1 MAQLLQNAVYGT
13 AMILAAAV
21 LRRAMKDR
29 LAPEARLAL
38 WAVCLFRLLT
48 PAAPESVL
56 SLWRLFVPEAQSVS
70 PPPDAVFTP
79 AVPAVGEPAAPV
91 AAPEF
96 LPAPAPVE
104 TGIPWEM
111 LLSGLWLAAG
121 VGLGLWFV
129 RSYLRTR
136 RAVDCA
142 APVGRDDPRYASL
155 PRYVRLREG
164 PVDGAPLTFG
174 AVRPTVVLTPGLSG
188 TELECVLAHE
198 GVHARR
204 RDNLW
209 HYVTA
214 AALAAHWWNPAV
226 WLMAR
231 LLRRDIELACD
242 RAAVKRLGAERR
254 AEYANAL
261 VSLATKAEGPAFC
274 QTFGR
279 KSAEERIIA
288 IMKYKK
294 TTVAGAALTLAL
306 VLAVTVGFASNP
318 AERLPD
324 EESTTSSAPAPMLY
338 TFSFSPEGE
347 LLKIRLSLDCLRDS
361 LAEHV
366 ADGSM
371 TQALAEHMADGSMTQ
386 EEADG
391 IMERAEALSQDGVM
405 LEWTFTGPSGLFT
418 HRDSHQE
425 GFDVYYLDGDG
436 HEVSVDPAGVVE
448 RFILPDSIVKALS
461 QYADGVEPTPVVQPT
476 ESGLVPA
483 IGTKGEEG
491 YIRESDIPG
500 SNVKNPEEALAYME
514 WLKTQP
520 AERLI
525 PLYDEQGNVIGQFAV
540 SNSKH
545 GIGYVEY
552 HGRVYNRA
560 GLSPE
565 TLEWLDWYLALTEE
579 EQLAVSYEPAELRG
593 QDGTAVTDAGPMPMT
608 LEEYEGM
615 LEDLVSGGQMTREDA
630 DWFQAGAA
638 KGMEGQTTP
647 YLWATAD
654 GSYAIRG
661 GNICTLADCGN
672 TERHTHDGVW
682 YTDWVDQYTEL
693 PVCTAAGCAVSGTHY
708 HENGEVIHYYDT
720 LPAKIPVC
728 PVEGCAISGLH
739 VHGGSAVYA
748 CNGAHSGGVCDGGCN
763 PWSVSPSA
771 SGAGGHHGAGH
782 GNGYRGGHH

>member
-70 PPPDAVFTP
+70 PLPDAVFTP

-104 TGIPWEM
+104 TGFPWEM
-111 LLSGLWLAAG
+111 FLSGLWLAAG

-136 RAVDCA
+136 RAVGRA

-209 HYVTA
+209 HYVAA

-338 TFSFSPEGE
+338 MFSHSPEGE
-347 LLKIRLSLDCLRDS
+347 LLKISISLDCLRDS

-366 ADGSM
+366 ADSSM
-371 TQALAEHMADGSMTQ
+371 TQA
-386 EEADG
+386 EADG
-391 IMERAEALSQDGVM
+391 ILERAGALSQDGVM

-418 HRDSHQE
+418 HLDSHQE

-436 HEVSVDPAGVVE
+436 HEAPVDPVEVVE
-448 RFILPDSIVKALS
+448 RFILPDSTAKE
-461 QYADGVEPTPVVQPT
+461 YADGVEPTPVVQPT

-520 AERLI
+520 AEWLI

-579 EQLAVSYEPAELRG
+579 EQMAVSYEPAELRG

-771 SGAGGHHGAGH
+771 SSAGGHHGAGH

>member
-1 MAQLLQNAVYGT
+1 M
-13 AMILAAAV
+13 
-21 LRRAMKDR
+21 
-29 LAPEARLAL
+29 
-38 WAVCLFRLLT
+38 
-48 PAAPESVL
+48 
-56 SLWRLFVPEAQSVS
+56 
-70 PPPDAVFTP
+70 
-79 AVPAVGEPAAPV
+79 
-91 AAPEF
+91 
-96 LPAPAPVE
+96 
-104 TGIPWEM
+104 
-111 LLSGLWLAAG
+111 
-121 VGLGLWFV
+121 
-129 RSYLRTR
+129 
-136 RAVDCA
+136 
-142 APVGRDDPRYASL
+142 
-155 PRYVRLREG
+155 
-164 PVDGAPLTFG
+164 DGAPLTFG

-209 HYVTA
+209 HYVAA

-491 YIRESDIPG
+491 YIRQSDLDGPG
-500 SNVKNPEEALAYME
+500 GQVKNPEEALAYME
-514 WLKTQP
+514 WLETQP

-771 SGAGGHHGAGH
+771 SGTGGHHGESH
-782 GNGYRGGHH
+782 HSGHH

>member
-70 PPPDAVFTP
+70 PLPDAVFTP

-104 TGIPWEM
+104 AGFPWEM
-111 LLSGLWLAAG
+111 FLSGLWLAAG

-491 YIRESDIPG
+491 YIRQSDLDGPG
-500 SNVKNPEEALAYME
+500 GQVKNPEEALAYME
-514 WLKTQP
+514 WLETQP

-638 KGMEGQTTP
+638 KGMEGQSTP
-647 YLWATAD
+647 YLWVTAN
-654 GSYAIRG
+654 GSYVIRG

-771 SGAGGHHGAGH
+771 SGTGGHHGESH
-782 GNGYRGGHH
+782 HSGHH

>member
-104 TGIPWEM
+104 AGFPWEM
-111 LLSGLWLAAG
+111 FLSGLWLAAG

-491 YIRESDIPG
+491 YIRQSDLDGPG
-500 SNVKNPEEALAYME
+500 GQVKNPEEALAYME
-514 WLKTQP
+514 WLETQP

-771 SGAGGHHGAGH
+771 SGTGGHHGESH
-782 GNGYRGGHH
+782 HSGHH

>member
-70 PPPDAVFTP
+70 PLPDAVFTP

-104 TGIPWEM
+104 TGFPWEM
-111 LLSGLWLAAG
+111 FLSGLWLAAG

-279 KSAEERIIA
+279 KSVEERIIA

-338 TFSFSPEGE
+338 MFSHSPEGE
-347 LLKIRLSLDCLRDS
+347 LLKISISLDCLRDS

-366 ADGSM
+366 ADSSM
-371 TQALAEHMADGSMTQ
+371 TQA
-386 EEADG
+386 EADG
-391 IMERAEALSQDGVM
+391 ILERAGALSQDGVM

-418 HRDSHQE
+418 HLDSHQE

-436 HEVSVDPAGVVE
+436 HEAPVDPVEVVE
-448 RFILPDSIVKALS
+448 RFILPDSTAKE
-461 QYADGVEPTPVVQPT
+461 YADGVEPTPVVQPT

-520 AERLI
+520 SELLI

-540 SNSKH
+540 SNPTKQANGGMSS
-545 GIGYVEY
+545 IGDTD
-552 HGRVYNRA
+552 
-560 GLSPE
+560 E
-565 TLEWLDWYLALTEE
+565 T
-579 EQLAVSYEPAELRG
+579 
-593 QDGTAVTDAGPMPMT
+593 PMT
-608 LEEYEGM
+608 LEEYGV
-615 LEDLVSGGQMTREDA
+615 LLDQLVAGGKMSQADA
-630 DWFQAGAA
+630 DWFLDGAA
-638 KGMEGQTTP
+638 TGLERQSSVGGCP
-647 YLWATAD
+647 YLWAMGS
-654 GSYAIRG
+654 GSYAIKG

-682 YTDWVDQYTEL
+682 YTGWTGKYTIPPYCMDEE
-693 PVCTAAGCAVSGTHY
+693 CTVSGEHW
-708 HENGEVIHYYDT
+708 HENGEVIHYYET

-728 PVEGCAISGLH
+728 PVEGCTVDYLHRHSGPYTFMMGPVCPVEGCAVRGSH
-739 VHGGSAVYA
+739 DHDGVMYSCNGSA
-748 CNGAHSGGVCDGGCN
+748 HEGGVCDGSCYAYSAL
-763 PWSVSPSA
+763 PIFVDPVST
-771 SGAGGHHGAGH
+771 GGHHGESH
-782 GNGYRGGHH
+782 HSGHH

>member
-70 PPPDAVFTP
+70 PLPDAVFTP

-104 TGIPWEM
+104 AGFPWEM
-111 LLSGLWLAAG
+111 FLSGLWLAAG

-338 TFSFSPEGE
+338 MFSHSPEGE
-347 LLKIRLSLDCLRDS
+347 LLKISISLDFLRDS

-366 ADGSM
+366 ADSSM
-371 TQALAEHMADGSMTQ
+371 TQA
-386 EEADG
+386 EADG
-391 IMERAEALSQDGVM
+391 ILERAGALSQDGVM

-418 HRDSHQE
+418 HLDSHQE

-436 HEVSVDPAGVVE
+436 HEAPVDPAEVVE
-448 RFILPDSIVKALS
+448 RFILPDSTAKGD
-461 QYADGVEPTPVVQPT
+461 ADGVEPTPVVQPT

-520 AERLI
+520 SELLI

-540 SNSKH
+540 SNPTKQANGGMSS
-545 GIGYVEY
+545 IGDTD
-552 HGRVYNRA
+552 
-560 GLSPE
+560 E
-565 TLEWLDWYLALTEE
+565 T
-579 EQLAVSYEPAELRG
+579 
-593 QDGTAVTDAGPMPMT
+593 PMT
-608 LEEYEGM
+608 LEEYGV
-615 LEDLVSGGQMTREDA
+615 LLDQLVAGGKMSQADA
-630 DWFQAGAA
+630 DWFLDGAA
-638 KGMEGQTTP
+638 TGLERQSSVGGCP
-647 YLWATAD
+647 YLWAMGS
-654 GSYAIRG
+654 GSYAIKG

-771 SGAGGHHGAGH
+771 SGTGGHHGESH
-782 GNGYRGGHH
+782 HSGHH